1 MSKEKMFWDDFEV
14 GDTIGYDENWNGRN
28 TGRIVEHV
36 LTEISLSDIKKWEKK
51 ENRHNMR
58 IIKKRDDQTNL

>member
-36 LTEISLSDIKKWEKK
+36 LTEISLSDIKKWERE
-51 ENRHNMR
+51 ENEHNMR
-58 IIKKRDDQTNL
+58 IIKKRDK

>member
-14 GDTIGYDENWNGRN
+14 GDTIGYDENWDGRN

>member
-1 MSKEKMFWDDFEV
+1 MGNNKMFYDDFEV

-51 ENRHNMR
+51 ENPHNMR
-58 IIKKRDDQTNL
+58 IIKKKDGKD

>member
-58 IIKKRDDQTNL
+58 IIKKRDE